1 VSNPYKYGISRFV
14 SCLYGKGYG
23 TLAMK
28 GEVNMNQIKIG
39 SFLKELRKEKGLT
52 QEQLAEQLNVSNRS
66 VSRWETGNNMPDLSM
81 LIALAEYYDVD
92 VREIIDGERKSES
105 MNEEMKDTL
114 QKVADYNENLNVKS
128 MRKGIITMSFV
139 FMVLVL
145 ISQWKDLT
153 PAPLVSMM
161 CAYNAATFIY
171 KGKQEKNK
179 SDFFTGCMFS
189 AAVVLNTFAFI
200 IN

>member
-1 VSNPYKYGISRFV
+1 
-14 SCLYGKGYG
+14 
-23 TLAMK
+23 
-28 GEVNMNQIKIG
+28 MNQIKIG

-52 QEQLAEQLNVSNRS
+52 QEQLAEELNVSNRS

-200 IN
+200 IK

>member
-1 VSNPYKYGISRFV
+1 
-14 SCLYGKGYG
+14 
-23 TLAMK
+23 
-28 GEVNMNQIKIG
+28 
-39 SFLKELRKEKGLT
+39 
-52 QEQLAEQLNVSNRS
+52 
-66 VSRWETGNNMPDLSM
+66 MPDLSM

-128 MRKGIITMSFV
+128 MRKGIITMGFV